1 MNSANTVAAEHT
13 IERYATRNFIV
24 NVLDGGFFYLG
35 LAMIS
40 RFTVLPLFVERL
52 SGERWTQGLIPML
65 AQTGWFLPGL
75 FLAPFVASLPRRK
88 PMVLLCTIAE
98 RVPILLLGLILLF
111 APTAPAMILLAA
123 FFVLFGIHSFGAGV
137 TGMPWQD
144 LIARIIPGRRWGIF
158 FGVQAGL
165 GGVLGIGGAAI
176 AGIILAT
183 QPFPQSI
190 GILALLCF
198 VAMTVSY
205 VFLALSVESATPTAP
220 RQPIGEFLRGV
231 VPLLRRDNRFQ
242 SYLIS
247 RAAIALAL
255 LGHNFLTAAALE
267 RFQLPNEAIAPFTA
281 VLLGAQA
288 VADLTLGWLA
298 DHWGH
303 KPVLELATG
312 LGIIAMVLAIIAP
325 TPDWFLLI
333 FLLVGAAQ
341 AGYMLTGFT
350 LVFSFS
356 TPDER
361 PAYIGLANTA
371 IAPVAIIGPLSAG
384 WLAEFAGYNALFG
397 VLTLVGIIG
406 LAAPTKQKELPHDD
420 PQPTAG

>member
-1 MNSANTVAAEHT
+1 
-13 IERYATRNFIV
+13 
-24 NVLDGGFFYLG
+24 
-35 LAMIS
+35 
-40 RFTVLPLFVERL
+40 
-52 SGERWTQGLIPML
+52 
-65 AQTGWFLPGL
+65 
-75 FLAPFVASLPRRK
+75 
-88 PMVLLCTIAE
+88 
-98 RVPILLLGLILLF
+98 
-111 APTAPAMILLAA
+111 LAA
-123 FFVLFGIHSFGAGV
+123 FFVLFGIHAFGAGV

-165 GGVLGIGGAAI
+165 GGILGIGGAAI
-176 AGIILAT
+176 AGTILAT

-198 VAMTVSY
+198 AAMAVSY
-205 VFLALSVESATPTAP
+205 GFLALSVEADTPTTI

-231 VPLLRRDNRFQ
+231 WPLLQRDQRFR

-247 RAAIALAL
+247 RAAISLAL

-281 VLLGAQA
+281 VLLGSQA
-288 VADLTLGWLA
+288 VADLALGWLA

-312 LGIIAMVLAIIAP
+312 LGILALVLAVIAP

-341 AGYMLTGFT
+341 AGYILTGFT

-356 TPDER
+356 NPEER

-371 IAPVAIIGPLSAG
+371 IAPVSFIGPLSAG
-384 WLAEFAGYNALFG
+384 WLAEFAGYPALFV
-397 VLTLVGIIG
+397 VLAVIGLIG
-406 LAAPTKQKELPHDD
+406 LAALHWRVLSPASMQHIQEERL
-420 PQPTAG
+420 